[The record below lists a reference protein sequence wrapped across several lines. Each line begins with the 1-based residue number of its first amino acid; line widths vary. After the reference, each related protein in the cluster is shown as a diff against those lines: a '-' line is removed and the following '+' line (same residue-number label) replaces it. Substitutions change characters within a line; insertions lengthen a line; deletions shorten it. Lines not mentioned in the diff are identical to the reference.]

1 MGYKIWI
8 HIEKHKEGTDDYQD
22 MGFPEPV
29 TELDT
34 LEEADAFTMA
44 LVRFGQTYLAQHSKG
59 GAHDGSAI

>member
-29 TELDT
+29 IELDT
-34 LEEADAFTMA
+34 LEEADAFAMA
-44 LVRFGQTYLAQHSKG
+44 LVRFGQTYLAQHSNY
-59 GAHDGSAI
+59 